1 MPFDFSNI
9 GWTVA
14 IGAAIVLGLY
24 RFQVLSSLIDF
35 KGFRDRSI
43 KDKTAELIKK
53 YQDDQKESD

>member
-9 GWTVA
+9 GWVVG

-35 KGFRDRSI
+35 KGHRDRSI
-43 KDKTAELIKK
+43 KDKTAELLKK
-53 YQDDQKESD
+53 YQDDQKERD